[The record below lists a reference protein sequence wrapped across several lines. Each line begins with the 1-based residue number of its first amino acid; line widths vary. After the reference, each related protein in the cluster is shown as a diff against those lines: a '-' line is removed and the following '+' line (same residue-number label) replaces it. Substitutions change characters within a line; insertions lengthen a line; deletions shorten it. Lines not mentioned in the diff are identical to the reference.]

1 MFEEFK
7 KFLISG
13 NMMDMAVGFIFG
25 AAFATVVKSFVSNVI
40 MPPIGMILNGVD
52 FSELFIALDGNSYES
67 IAALEESGAPAIK
80 YGLFLNDMIS
90 FIILGFI
97 VFLAIKAYNKLL
109 VPESK
114 DVSEPTTKVCKECA
128 MEIPIGAKVCG
139 YCGAKCQ

>member
-1 MFEEFK
+1 MFAEFK

-40 MPPIGMILNGVD
+40 MPLIGMVLNGVD

-67 IAALEESGAPAIK
+67 IAKLEEAGAPAIK

-109 VPESK
+109 VPETK
-114 DVSEPTTKVCKECA
+114 DVSELTTKVCKECA

>member
-1 MFEEFK
+1 MFREFK
-7 KFLISG
+7 QFLISG

-40 MPPIGMILNGVD
+40 MPPIGMLLNGVN
-52 FSELFIALDGNSYES
+52 FSDLFIALDGNSYES
-67 IAALEESGAPAIK
+67 IVKLEEAGAPAIK
-80 YGLFLNDMIS
+80 YGLFLNDIVS

-109 VPESK
+109 IPESQ
-114 DVSEPTTKVCKECA
+114 VEAEPTTKVCAECA

-139 YCGAKCQ
+139 YCKAKCS